1 MFNALIHRARGWLHV
16 TVREFRL
23 VLLFSVLAMLGA
35 MVLVWSNFKMV
46 KQSYEFQALKRESQ
60 NLLREN
66 RLLVIERESL
76 QSLYRV
82 NDLARSQVGMR
93 PAESSQMVTVFLK

>member
-1 MFNALIHRARGWLHV
+1 MFDALIRRARSWLPV
-16 TVREFRL
+16 TAGEFRL

-46 KQSYEFQALKRESQ
+46 KQSYEFQALKRENQ

-66 RLLVIERESL
+66 RLLVIEKESL
-76 QSLYRV
+76 QSLYRI
-82 NDLARSQVGMR
+82 NDLARLQVGLR